1 MSIAK
6 AMRDKRRHGDSL
18 DNPTQASSRPE
29 AAMPS
34 ADLKH
39 PGRQATRS
47 NQTSHLEDGYQ
58 LIELGWRPRKGSHL
72 AGWRSRKGSQLG

>member
-1 MSIAK
+1 
-6 AMRDKRRHGDSL
+6 MRAERRHGDSL
-18 DNPTQASSRPE
+18 DNPTQANHQPRMSRPTARP
-29 AAMPS
+29 AADQKQPC
-34 ADLKH
+34 
-39 PGRQATRS
+39 RQATRS